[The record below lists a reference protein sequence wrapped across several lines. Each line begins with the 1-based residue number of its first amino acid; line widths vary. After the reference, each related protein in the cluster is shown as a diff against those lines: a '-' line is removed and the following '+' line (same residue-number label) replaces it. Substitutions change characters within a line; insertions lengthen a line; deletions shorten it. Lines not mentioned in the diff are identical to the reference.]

1 MSRYLILGG
10 GISGCTAGA
19 ELARLGH
26 QVTILEQ
33 AARFGGKLLDYC
45 CKATD
50 ECSRCGVCV
59 AAAQLARSA
68 RQERLRILPGAV
80 PKAIRRGESFTVR
93 AARAN
98 PAIDPG
104 RCTDC
109 GACLPACPEG
119 AISRQQKAEL
129 VQYVVDHARCRL
141 HQGKHCDRCLQACA
155 AGAIASGD
163 SAESDLNLKADGLLL
178 ATGHQPFDA
187 ARKIRLGYG
196 RFPGVLTGAEAE
208 ELLTRQESLGG
219 AAGSSLAFVQC
230 VGSRDPK
237 EGHNYCSA
245 VCCAYA
251 LRLARLAKHRDPQAE
266 VTIYYI
272 DLQNFDKE
280 FTPLLKELEDAGVRL
295 VRGVPFRVEQLSSGR
310 LQVLFESPDGTES
323 TAEHDRV
330 VLSVGIRPEPGTA
343 DLAGLLGVPLNA
355 HGFLA
360 SAHPAAGVW
369 ACGTCLEP
377 QSIPDSMASA
387 RAAAMAMATEMAGR
401 GA

>member
-1 MSRYLILGG
+1 MSRFLILGG

-19 ELARLGH
+19 ELAGLGH

-33 AARFGGKLLDYC
+33 STRFGGKLLDYC

-50 ECSRCGVCV
+50 SCSRCGVCV
-59 AAAQLARSA
+59 AASQVAQAA
-68 RQERLRILPGAV
+68 KQEGLRIVPGAELQSV
-80 PKAIRRGESFTVR
+80 RRGKGF
-93 AARAN
+93 AARAVRAN
-98 PAIDPG
+98 PSLDPG
-104 RCTDC
+104 LCTDC
-109 GACLPACPEG
+109 GACLQACPAG
-119 AISRQQKAEL
+119 AIARRQKAEL
-129 VQYVVDHARCRL
+129 VQYVVDHPRCRL
-141 HQGKHCDRCLQACA
+141 HQGKDCDRCLQACP
-155 AGAIASGD
+155 AGAISSGP
-163 SAESDLNLKADGLLL
+163 AAGTVLQLKADALLL

-219 AAGSSLAFVQC
+219 AGGASTAFVQC

-237 EGHNYCSA
+237 EGNNYCSA

-251 LRLARLAKHRDPQAE
+251 LRLARLLKHREPRSE
-266 VTIYYI
+266 VAIYYI
-272 DLQNFDKE
+272 DIQNFDKA
-280 FTPLLKELEDAGVRL
+280 FGPLRAELEGAGVRF
-295 VRGVPFRVEQLSSGR
+295 VRGVPFRVEQVSSGR
-310 LQVLFESPDGTES
+310 LELYFESPDGQQS
-323 TAEHDRV
+323 VAAHDLV
-330 VLSVGIRPEPGTA
+330 VLSVGIRPEPRTA
-343 DLAGLLGVPLNA
+343 ALAGLLGLPRNA

-360 SAHPAAGVW
+360 SSHPAEQVW

-387 RAAAMAMATEMAGR
+387 RAVALEMAGR

>member
-19 ELARLGH
+19 ELAALGH

-50 ECSRCGVCV
+50 ACSRCGVCV
-59 AAAQLARSA
+59 AASQLARAA
-68 RQERLRILPGAV
+68 RQERLRIVPGAQL
-80 PKAIRRGESFTVR
+80 KAVRGGEGFTVQ
-93 AARAN
+93 ATRAN
-98 PAIDPG
+98 PSIDPG
-104 RCTDC
+104 RCADC
-109 GACLPACPEG
+109 GACLKACPQR

-129 VQYVVDHARCRL
+129 VQYVVDYAHCRL
-141 HQGKHCDRCLQACA
+141 HQGEACDRCRQACPT
-155 AGAIASGD
+155 GAIASGS
-163 SAESDLNLKADGLLL
+163 SAESDLRLKADALLL
-178 ATGHQPFDA
+178 ATGHQPYDA

-219 AAGSSLAFVQC
+219 DSGASVAFVQC

-237 EGHNYCSA
+237 EGNNYCSA

-251 LRLARLAKHRDPQAE
+251 LRLARLLKHRDPRAE
-266 VTIYYI
+266 AAIYYI
-272 DLQNFDKE
+272 DIQNFDKA
-280 FTPLLKELEDAGVRL
+280 FTPLRAELEASGVRFL
-295 VRGVPFRVEQLSSGR
+295 RGVPFRVEQLSTGR
-310 LQVLFESPDGTES
+310 LRLYFESPDGQES
-323 TAEHDRV
+323 VAEHDRV
-330 VLSVGIRPEPGTA
+330 VLSVGIRPEPRTA
-343 DLAGLLGVPLNA
+343 GLAGLLGLPLNA

-360 SAHPAAGVW
+360 SANPAARVW

-387 RAAAMAMATEMAGR
+387 RAVALQMAGR

>member
-1 MSRYLILGG
+1 MSRFLILGG

-19 ELARLGH
+19 ELAGLGH

-50 ECSRCGVCV
+50 SCSRCGVCV
-59 AAAQLARSA
+59 AAAQLAGAA
-68 RQERLRILPGAV
+68 RQQRVRIVPGAEV
-80 PKAIRRGESFTVR
+80 KSVRRGEGFTVQ
-93 AARAN
+93 ASRAN

-109 GACLPACPEG
+109 GACLRACPEG
-119 AISRQQKAEL
+119 AIGRQRKAEL

-141 HQGKHCDRCLQACA
+141 HRGRSCELCLQACP
-155 AGAIASGD
+155 AGAISSGP
-163 SAESDLNLKADGLLL
+163 SAVSELRLKADALLL

-187 ARKIRLGYG
+187 ARKIRLGHG

-219 AAGSSLAFVQC
+219 ASVAFVQC

-237 EGHNYCSA
+237 EGNNYCSA

-251 LRLARLAKHRDPQAE
+251 LRLARLLRHRDPGTE
-266 VTIYYI
+266 VTVYYI
-272 DLQNFDKE
+272 DLQNFDKA
-280 FTPLLKELEDAGVRL
+280 FTPLRGELQAAGVRFL
-295 VRGVPFRVEQLSSGR
+295 RGVPFRVEQLSTGR
-310 LQVLFESPDGTES
+310 LQLFFESPEGQQS
-323 TAEHDRV
+323 VAEHDRV
-330 VLSVGIRPEPGTA
+330 VLSVGLRPEPRTA
-343 DLAGLLGVPLNA
+343 GLAGLLGLPLNA

-360 SAHPAAGVW
+360 SAHPAEGVW

-377 QSIPDSMASA
+377 QGIPDSMASA
-387 RAAAMAMATEMAGR
+387 RAAALEMAGR

>member
-19 ELARLGH
+19 ELAGLGH

-50 ECSRCGVCV
+50 SCSRCGVCV
-59 AAAQLARSA
+59 AATQLARSA

-80 PKAIRRGESFTVR
+80 AKAIRRGESFTVR
-93 AARAN
+93 ATRAN

-119 AISRQQKAEL
+119 AISRQRKAEL

-141 HQGKHCDRCLQACA
+141 HHGKQCDRCLQACA
-155 AGAIASGD
+155 AGAIVSGD

-219 AAGSSLAFVQC
+219 AVGASLAFVQC

-251 LRLARLAKHRDPQAE
+251 LRLARLARHRDPQAE

-280 FTPLLKELEDAGVRL
+280 FTPLLKELEEGGVRL
-295 VRGVPFRVEQLSSGR
+295 VRGVPFRVEQLSTGR
-310 LQVLFESPDGTES
+310 LQVLFESPDGQQS

-343 DLAGLLGVPLNA
+343 DLAGLLGLPLNA

-377 QSIPDSMASA
+377 QSIPDSMASS
-387 RAAAMAMATEMAGR
+387 RAVALEMAGR